1 MYLSD
6 ERTKPMTVWNVLRA
20 LAGLETGRSCRR
32 CEDAIPRADRFGRS
46 EGVCHPCRTVAA

>member
-1 MYLSD
+1 
-6 ERTKPMTVWNVLRA
+6 MTVWNVLRA

-32 CEDAIPRADRFGRS
+32 CADAIPRGDAFGRS